1 MYLDYD
7 LLRHVLEILGSGAA
21 VVAGTAALHLLYEQV
36 SHQATDRHKLAW
48 AIVMF
53 ILALN
58 TTMVALLLHRLD
70 DLHSTQRIHAH
81 FSNGPEDYALMRN
94 AIEQAKTGGT
104 IYAVNSFE
112 IPYRG
117 LAPHDPKDIAAA
129 EEARKGYY
137 KAINEKMGQVSYH
150 RILQVHDTNDPKIG
164 DLVDP
169 TYLRHFRD
177 MLALEGSEK
186 AIQTRLWVAPTRY
199 SMSFVI
205 VENPQGDSYLIWQ
218 VDKHLENGG
227 YKAAGHMIVEDPDE
241 VIIKD
246 FKVLFNGL
254 EQQARHVRLED
265 LGPSVGMVA
274 RPPAARPAQ

>member
-1 MYLDYD
+1 

-21 VVAGTAALHLLYEQV
+21 VVAGTAALHLLHEQI
-36 SHQATDRHKLAW
+36 SHKAADRRKLGW
-48 AIVMF
+48 AILMF

-81 FSNGPEDYALMRN
+81 FSNGPEDYTLMRN
-94 AIEQAKTGGT
+94 AIEQAKEGGT

-112 IPYRG
+112 IPYEG
-117 LAPHDPKDIAAA
+117 VSPHNPRDIAAA

-137 KAINEKMGQVSYH
+137 EAISEKMGKVNYH
-150 RILQVHDTNDPKIG
+150 RIVQVHDTNDPKIG
-164 DLVDP
+164 SLVDP
-169 TYLRHFRD
+169 IYIQHFRD
-177 MLALEGSEK
+177 MLALENGDR
-186 AIQTRLWVAPTRY
+186 AVQTRLWVAPTRY

-205 VENPQGDSYLIWQ
+205 VENPQRDSYLIWQ
-218 VDKHLENGG
+218 VDKHLEKGG

-246 FKVLFNGL
+246 FKVLYNSL
-254 EQQARHVRLED
+254 EKEARHVLPAD
-265 LGPSVGMVA
+265 LGPGAGAVA
-274 RPPAARPAQ
+274 RPPAGSSAK